1 MIRELCKEDKETFAK
16 MVKSLYSGEAVLYPI
31 SDDNIDK
38 TFKEVISGSPYV
50 KAYIIECDNEMAGY
64 ALISLTYSN
73 EAGGIVVII
82 DELYI
87 DDKYRGKGLGTELLK
102 FIEEKYSNKVKRYR
116 LEVSNENEAAE
127 KLYLRIGYEVL
138 DYKQLVKDIAN

>member
-50 KAYIIECDNEMAGY
+50 KAYIIESDNEIAGY

-127 KLYLRIGYEVL
+127 KLYRRIGYEVL